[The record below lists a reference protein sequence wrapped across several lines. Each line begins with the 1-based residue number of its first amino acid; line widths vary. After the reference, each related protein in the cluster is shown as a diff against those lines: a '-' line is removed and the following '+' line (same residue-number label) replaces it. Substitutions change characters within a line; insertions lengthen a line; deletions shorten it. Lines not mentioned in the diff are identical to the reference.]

1 MIKVQILKN
10 KCNAEYYFISLS
22 QRGGGLEASHAA
34 LLILTS
40 K

>member
-1 MIKVQILKN
+1 MIKVQILTK

-22 QRGGGLEASHAA
+22 QRGRLQASHAA

-40 K
+40 E